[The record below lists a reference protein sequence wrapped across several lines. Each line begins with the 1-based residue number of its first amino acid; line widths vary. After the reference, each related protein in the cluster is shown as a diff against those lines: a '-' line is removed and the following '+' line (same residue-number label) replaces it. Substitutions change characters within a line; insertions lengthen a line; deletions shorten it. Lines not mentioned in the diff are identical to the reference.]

1 MAARLGPVLGYP
13 AEAPPASRIPFL
25 SMGSR
30 IRRGLGHAWVLAL
43 GDVDRIERLPLPQRS
58 RFQQARL
65 DTADWGKDGG
75 WPFALLTAAGPL
87 LVGGLVGL
95 ASDRWLSAVGAVFVS
110 ALSLYGIA
118 LIVFAWRAPAKAL
131 IVVHEE
137 AASLRE
143 SRQVLL
149 EQAPKLTLGPVLLP
163 EHSSRYLLS
172 DEPHDFISGRVL
184 LVPVSVSRGTENAA
198 AVRASLNFLPDDPTG
213 SFSPRNP
220 FFAEWAVDDGSL
232 PTTVEI
238 PSNGL
243 PMHFCLA
250 FVADDG
256 HPAVFAWTKES
267 RASRLAPR
275 AFGIAAHPAEIHVEV
290 SGSGHGAAA
299 PFAED
304 TLLITMYNGMLNA
317 DWASADPEDHHPGVP
332 RPHRSLFPRSGNG

>member
-1 MAARLGPVLGYP
+1 MWAK
-13 AEAPPASRIPFL
+13 
-25 SMGSR
+25 
-30 IRRGLGHAWVLAL
+30 IRSGLGRVWGLAL
-43 GDVDRIERLPLPQRS
+43 GDVERIEGIPLGQRT

-65 DTADWGKDGG
+65 DTAHWGRDGG
-75 WPFALLTAAGPL
+75 WPFALFTAAGPL
-87 LVGGLVGL
+87 LVGGIVGL
-95 ASDRWLSAVGAVFVS
+95 ASNQWPSAVGAVVVS
-110 ALSLYGIA
+110 VFALYGIA
-118 LIVFAWRAPAKAL
+118 LVVFSWQAPAKAL
-131 IVVHEE
+131 VALNKE
-137 AASLRE
+137 AATLRE
-143 SRQVLL
+143 THRVLV

-163 EHSSRYLLS
+163 EHSSRYLMS
-172 DEPHDFISGRVL
+172 DEPHDFIPGRVL

-198 AVRASLNFLPDDPTG
+198 AVRASLNFLPDDPAG

-243 PMHFCLA
+243 PMHFCVA

-267 RASRLAPR
+267 RASRLAPK

-299 PFAED
+299 PYAED
-304 TLLITMYNGMLNA
+304 TLLITMHNGMLNA
-317 DWASADPEDHHPGVP
+317 KWASADPEDHHPGVWK
-332 RPHRSLFPRSGNG
+332 PHRSLFPRPGNA

>member
-1 MAARLGPVLGYP
+1 M
-13 AEAPPASRIPFL
+13 
-25 SMGSR
+25 
-30 IRRGLGHAWVLAL
+30 
-43 GDVDRIERLPLPQRS
+43 
-58 RFQQARL
+58 
-65 DTADWGKDGG
+65 
-75 WPFALLTAAGPL
+75 
-87 LVGGLVGL
+87 
-95 ASDRWLSAVGAVFVS
+95 
-110 ALSLYGIA
+110 
-118 LIVFAWRAPAKAL
+118 
-131 IVVHEE
+131 
-137 AASLRE
+137 
-143 SRQVLL
+143 
-149 EQAPKLTLGPVLLP
+149 
-163 EHSSRYLLS
+163 S
-172 DEPHDFISGRVL
+172 DEPRDFISGRVL
-184 LVPVSVSRGTENAA
+184 LVPVVVSRGTENAV
-198 AVRASLNFLPDDPTG
+198 AVQARINFLPDDPTG

-220 FFAEWAVDDGSL
+220 FSAEWAVDDGSL

-243 PMHFCLA
+243 PMHFCIA

-332 RPHRSLFPRSGNG
+332 RPHRSPFPRPGSA